1 MSGEWSGPG
10 LGTNMCE
17 IRRSAV
23 LVVTAAR
30 GEAHAAGESQTRSSA
45 VMRIGQR
52 EVPKQDEP
60 MTFGPRETPKRSR
73 VEHGK
78 KTPVGS
84 VRVVMGFEVRG

>member
-1 MSGEWSGPG
+1 MP
-10 LGTNMCE
+10 LANL
-17 IRRSAV
+17 RRDH
-23 LVVTAAR
+23 LR
-30 GEAHAAGESQTRSSA
+30 

-78 KTPVGS
+78 KTPAGS
-84 VRVVMGFEVRG
+84 RREP